1 MKTML
6 SLDDA
11 LMRAVSEFA
20 AQSGRTPAEVAEEAL
35 RDYVWR
41 EVERHEAHAS
51 LE

>member
-1 MKTML
+1 MKTTL

-41 EVERHEAHAS
+41 EVERHEGHAH

>member
-1 MKTML
+1 MKTTL

-41 EVERHEAHAS
+41 EVERHEGHVS
-51 LE
+51 LD